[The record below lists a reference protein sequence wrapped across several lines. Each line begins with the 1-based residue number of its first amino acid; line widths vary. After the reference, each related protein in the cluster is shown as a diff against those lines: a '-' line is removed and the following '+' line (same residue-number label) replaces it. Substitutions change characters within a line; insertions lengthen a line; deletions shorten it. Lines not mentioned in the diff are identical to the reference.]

1 MQLGKARFLALYLLA
16 GLAGSAA
23 SYLLSPATI
32 LGLGA
37 SGAIMGV
44 IGAYI
49 VIGLR
54 RRLPVAPVVALLVL
68 NLVIGFTGGID
79 WRAHLGGLAVGALLA
94 FVYDYAGGLR
104 DRTAGLVLATGASV
118 AVLAVLGLLLTGVA
132 PGHVNLS

>member
-1 MQLGKARFLALYLLA
+1 MG
-16 GLAGSAA
+16 
-23 SYLLSPATI
+23 SYLLSPANI

-44 IGAYI
+44 IGAYV

-68 NLVIGFTGGID
+68 NLLIGFTGGID
-79 WRAHLGGLAVGALLA
+79 WRAHLGGLAVGRLLA

-104 DRTAGLVLATGASV
+104 DRPRGLALTVGVRAWATLAAAGRCSSPGLRQGTSTGAERHAPLRRMV
-118 AVLAVLGLLLTGVA
+118 ARR
-132 PGHVNLS
+132 